1 MSSIPKRL
9 QELLKAVGEDGK
21 SACWEVRSGTWA
33 VKHKAL
39 EKVAMHLNIE
49 FDAPQPLNISP
60 EFAAICVTGR
70 LDGKSEW
77 SVGEA
82 SAATSHNKY
91 YCAMAEKRAKDRVIL
106 KLIGLHGDT
115 YSEEEADDFREK
127 ASNVKQAEA
136 DLEAC
141 RARGME
147 LLQHLNAVRK
157 HWNHVIDMKHLIK
170 RGDVMEANRYYCDIE
185 NDDLEALFGLA
196 PSKGGVFTTEER
208 AFFRTNESNSARK
221 EIYGNEQ

>member
-1 MSSIPKRL
+1 MSSIPQRL

-39 EKVAMHLNIE
+39 EKVAMHLGIS
-49 FDAPQPLNISP
+49 FDAPQPLSITP
-60 EFAAICVTGR
+60 DFAAICVTGT

-82 SAATSHNKY
+82 SSATSHNKY

-106 KLIGLHGDT
+106 KLVGLHGDA
-115 YSEEEADDFREK
+115 YSEEEADDFKER
-127 ASNVKQAEA
+127 SQNVSQAEA
-136 DLEAC
+136 DLKAARE
-141 RARGME
+141 RGME
-147 LLQHLNAVRK
+147 LLNHLNAVRQ
-157 HWNHVIDMKHLIK
+157 WWMHVVDMKHLIHVN
-170 RGDVMEANRYYCDIE
+170 DVMEANKYYCDIP
-185 NDDLEALFGLA
+185 NDDREALFGLA

-208 AFFRTNESNSARK
+208 AFFRTNESNAARK
-221 EIYGNEQ
+221 EIFADEQ